1 MKCRRLWCICRI
13 QNSELVLKGI
23 QKGRGPPVDG
33 GDAAVLHGLP
43 WVPLKCSVI
52 QVCLVLSSEAS
63 IFQLWCP
70 NSPLL
75 PWRLSPEEL
84 YTGQWHLLVKS
95 RDRWHSGHVGEGLEQ
110 DTSQGLEKTQG
121 GGVDPR
127 QDLLFSE
134 GSPILREPRKHVF

>member
-1 MKCRRLWCICRI
+1 MF
-13 QNSELVLKGI
+13 KGI
-23 QKGRGPPVDG
+23 QKGQGLPVDG
-33 GDAAVLHGLP
+33 GGGAVLHGLP
-43 WVPLKCSVI
+43 WVPLKRSAI

-95 RDRWHSGHVGEGLEQ
+95 QDRWHSGHVGVDLEQ
-110 DTSQGLEKTQG
+110 DMSQGLERTQG
-121 GGVDPR
+121 GTVDPH

-134 GSPILREPRKHVF
+134 GSPVLREPRKHVF